1 VNGPSGEW
9 DPRLSPDNRWLAYV
23 ADITGTREVWVRA
36 YPGPGAPAR
45 VSHNGGIE
53 PVWARDGRELFYLEG
68 APGTPD
74 VRLMSVT
81 VETAGSFR
89 ASTPQV
95 IVDAGFVTYP
105 NASGVY
111 DVAEDGR
118 FMMIEAVEGEQDAVE
133 TPPEVILI
141 QNWTQELTRL
151 VPAD

>member
-1 VNGPSGEW
+1 
-9 DPRLSPDNRWLAYV
+9 
-23 ADITGTREVWVRA
+23 
-36 YPGPGAPAR
+36 
-45 VSHNGGIE
+45 
-53 PVWARDGRELFYLEG
+53 
-68 APGTPD
+68 
-74 VRLMSVT
+74 MSVT